1 MSFLYCLCL
10 LFHKIG
16 ELVLPGSG
24 QGEREEWEGKRE
36 EMAQTMYA
44 HMNK

>member
-1 MSFLYCLCL
+1 
-10 LFHKIG
+10 
-16 ELVLPGSG
+16 V
-24 QGEREEWEGKRE
+24 GERARGREVGE

>member
-1 MSFLYCLCL
+1 MNFNIALEWR
-10 LFHKIG
+10 KI
-16 ELVLPGSG
+16 P
-24 QGEREEWEGKRE
+24 QGVGGKGRRQRE